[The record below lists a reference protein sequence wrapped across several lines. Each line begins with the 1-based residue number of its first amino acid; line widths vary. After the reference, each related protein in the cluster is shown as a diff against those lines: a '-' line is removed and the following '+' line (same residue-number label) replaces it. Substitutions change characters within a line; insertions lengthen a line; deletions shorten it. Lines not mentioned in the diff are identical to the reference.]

1 MFAALASSSL
11 TSRLLLSPISSSV
24 KQERSHCG
32 VRGIQSPSAFSL
44 SKTHLRS
51 RNTTAATPKAV
62 FNDTT
67 ANIRTANVYRN
78 SNRSSSSLV
87 TSSAAADVG
96 AVSTPPGSFAI
107 GIAWFFMHQI
117 IGVANDVIMKAAGQT
132 LSVAQVVFLRF
143 FFATLTMLPV
153 MLLSGKDSFKTD
165 RLPLHFARSALLAL
179 GIFLYAKGLTVAPIA
194 VVTTLNFTIPLF
206 TLVLARFVLKEKV
219 DVNRWIG
226 TVVGFFGV
234 CIVLKPAGGIAGFG
248 SFNVSWLLIL
258 AAATMFSSLDVLNK
272 VFVGKESFWAMIFYT
287 ALFTTLIFSPFAIM
301 DWVAPTMIQYGAL
314 AALGAGANALLYCL
328 LKSFSMVDASA
339 LAPFRY
345 TELILSAG
353 VGWVLFKEA
362 ISMNTILGAMV
373 IVPSTLYVVWKE
385 NQKKEE

>member
-11 TSRLLLSPISSSV
+11 TLPLLLSPISSSV
-24 KQERSHCG
+24 KQERSCG
-32 VRGIQSPSAFSL
+32 FRGIQSPSAFSL

-179 GIFLYAKGLTVAPIA
+179 GIFLL
-194 VVTTLNFTIPLF
+194 
-206 TLVLARFVLKEKV
+206 
-219 DVNRWIG
+219 
-226 TVVGFFGV
+226 
-234 CIVLKPAGGIAGFG
+234 
-248 SFNVSWLLIL
+248 SLIH
-258 AAATMFSSLDVLNK
+258 
-272 VFVGKESFWAMIFYT
+272 I
-287 ALFTTLIFSPFAIM
+287 
-301 DWVAPTMIQYGAL
+301 
-314 AALGAGANALLYCL
+314 
-328 LKSFSMVDASA
+328 
-339 LAPFRY
+339 
-345 TELILSAG
+345 
-353 VGWVLFKEA
+353 
-362 ISMNTILGAMV
+362 
-373 IVPSTLYVVWKE
+373 
-385 NQKKEE
+385 